1 MYIET
6 NKYKL
11 AKIDYNLND
20 SYKNLEEESQS
31 SYYENST
38 NENNSNHTYNENS
51 TNENN

>member
-6 NKYKL
+6 NKYKH

-20 SYKNLEEESQS
+20 SYKNLEESQS